1 MTLDACKKAAGE
13 KAAEFIQDGMIV
25 GLGTGS
31 TAFFFIQK
39 LIERCQKGLKIQAV
53 ATSKASLKQAKKG
66 NIPLVDINT
75 LKTIDLCVDGADE
88 VDPQKQLIK
97 GAGGAL
103 LREKIIATMSREMVV
118 IIDETKLVPKLGK
131 RPLPVE
137 IVSFGYPSTV
147 YQLELLGYKG
157 TLRRNADHS
166 LYTTDN
172 NNLLYDI
179 QLGPSF
185 DQQQILSIPGV
196 IDTGLFLNM
205 AGRVVIGFQ
214 DGQVVVQ

>member
-1 MTLDACKKAAGE
+1 MHLEASKKAAGE
-13 KAAEFIQDGMIV
+13 KAAEFVRDGMIV

-39 LIERCQKGLKIQAV
+39 LIELCQKGLKIQAV
-53 ATSKASLKQAKKG
+53 ATSKASFELARKG
-66 NIPLVDINT
+66 NIPLADINT

-103 LREKIIATMSREMVV
+103 LREKIIATMSRELVI
-118 IIDETKLVPKLGK
+118 IIDETKLVPKLGNK
-131 RPLPVE
+131 PLPIE
-137 IVSFGYPSTV
+137 IVPFGYLSTIH
-147 YQLELLGYKG
+147 QLELLGYKG
-157 TLRRNADHS
+157 TMRRNTDHS

-179 QLGPSF
+179 QPGSSYN
-185 DQQQILSIPGV
+185 QQQLLSIPGV

-205 AGRVVIGFQ
+205 TGRVVIGFQ